1 MKGCVTMHEEN
12 MHQSN
17 TTSKDIQSMHQDKSM
32 DASNCHRPKPV
43 EPLPESSRPRRDGPG
58 GEDQQ

>member
-1 MKGCVTMHEEN
+1 MHEEN
-12 MHQSN
+12 MHQLN
-17 TTSKDIQSMHQDKSM
+17 TTSKDSQSMHQDKSM

>member
-1 MKGCVTMHEEN
+1 MHEQN
-12 MHQSN
+12 KNQSSN
-17 TTSKDIQSMHQDKSM
+17 TYKNTQSMHQEDFM

-43 EPLPESSRPRRDGPG
+43 DPLPESSRPRRDGPG